1 MTSKE
6 MCLPALMLAI
16 GTLLAAPDVRQWKQ
30 ASPDYPLSVPRDH
43 VNHPAYKLEW
53 WYYTGNVD
61 TDRGRRFGY
70 QLTFFR
76 VGVDP
81 VPANPSTFAVR
92 DLFVAHAAVTD
103 VSGRQHLFAER
114 VSRGAAGSA
123 GAALFDYRVWND
135 DWEARLEYGQHRLQ
149 ARDPRFA
156 IDLLLAED
164 RPAVLNG
171 VRGYSQKGSTPGNA
185 SEYYSLPRMPT
196 EGAIMVAGERYQVR
210 GLSWMDH
217 EFGTTFLEKSQ
228 QGWDWFSLQLD
239 DGTSVMVFELR
250 GTDGSIDPQ
259 SSGTLVPADG
269 AARHLAAGDFAL
281 EPGRVWT
288 SAASG
293 GRYPVEWHVRLPADG
308 LDLSVTPV
316 LDGQEIVGGRTGV
329 SYWEGAIDVHGTRS
343 GRPIAGRG
351 YLEMTGYAGGAMGQ
365 LLR

>member
-1 MTSKE
+1 M
-6 MCLPALMLAI
+6 MPARAPVLVLAA
-16 GTLLAAPDVRQWKQ
+16 LAALAAPQAREWKQ
-30 ASPDYPLSVPRDH
+30 ATRDYPLSVPRDH

-61 TDRGRRFGY
+61 TEAGRRFGY

-81 VPANPSTFAVR
+81 SPANPSTFAVR
-92 DLFVAHAAVTD
+92 DLYIAHAAVTD
-103 VSGRQHLFAER
+103 VKGGQHLFAER

-123 GAALFDYRVWND
+123 GAGLFDYRVWND
-135 DWEARLEYGQHRLQ
+135 AWEARLEYGQHRLQ

-156 IDLLLAED
+156 IDLLLSEG

-171 VRGYSQKGSTPGNA
+171 DHGYSQKGSTPGNA
-185 SEYYSLPRMPT
+185 SEYYSLTRMPT
-196 EGAIMVAGERYQVR
+196 EGALTLAGERYPVT

-239 DGTSVMVFELR
+239 DGTDLMVFELR
-250 GTDGSIDPQ
+250 GLDGSVDPQ

-269 AARHLAAGDFAL
+269 TPRHLGAGDFTLA
-281 EPGRVWT
+281 PGRRWT
-288 SAASG
+288 SPTTG
-293 GRYPVEWHVRLPADG
+293 GSYPVEWQVTLPAEH
-308 LDLSVTPV
+308 LDLAVRPAI
-316 LDGQEIVGGRTGV
+316 DAQELVGARTGV
-329 SYWEGAIDVHGTRS
+329 SYWEGAIDVHGTRAGQPVS
-343 GRPIAGRG
+343 GRG
-351 YLEMTGYAGGAMGQ
+351 YLEMTGYAGGAMGE